1 MIAAKI
7 AWRNVWRNTRRSLL
21 TLLALAFSTAM
32 LLFMFAWQTGS
43 YDSMIHAAVSSTTGE
58 LQILSPEYH
67 DKRDIRKAIEHP
79 GDILQKL
86 DEMDEVLAF
95 TRRGEAFAL
104 ADSGKRSYGV
114 LVLGVDPETEPT
126 VSNIRTIIRQGDFFS
141 GEGNEIILGSRLAD
155 NLKAGIGDEIVLLGQ
170 GFDGS
175 VAANAFSVRG
185 IAESGQPD
193 LDRALVQ
200 IPLATFQET
209 FFMGDRVHRIVVN
222 GRSLEILE
230 PIAGEVETFLKQA
243 HPDLDVFTWDELL
256 PGLKQ
261 SIELDMISGYI
272 FYFLLLVVVAFSIMN
287 TFIMAVMERSREFGI
302 LNAIGTNRH
311 QLVRI
316 LLMETCFLGLCG
328 IALGLIGGVAFT
340 AYLQA
345 NGIVIP
351 DSQSLMAKFGL
362 PERIHPQLTW
372 FVAWLAPLLVLAV
385 TLLSSLYPAFRLLR
399 LNPVKAMHDQ

>member
-67 DKRDIRKAIEHP
+67 DKRDIRKTIDRP
-79 GDILQKL
+79 GDILGKL
-86 DEMDEVLAF
+86 EGMEDVSAF
-95 TRRGEAFAL
+95 TMRGEAFAL
-104 ADSGKRSYGV
+104 ADSGERSYGV
-114 LVLGVDPETEPT
+114 LVLGVDPEREPT
-126 VSNIRTIIRQGDFFS
+126 VSNIRTIIREGAFFS
-141 GEGNEIILGSRLAD
+141 GEGNEIILGRKLAD

-170 GFDGS
+170 GYDGS
-175 VAANAFSVRG
+175 VAANAFVLQG

-193 LDRALVQ
+193 LDRTLAQ

-222 GRSLEILE
+222 GSSLEVLDQV
-230 PIAGEVETFLKQA
+230 AGELEAWLSQA
-243 HPDLDVFTWDELL
+243 HPDLDVFTWDELV

-328 IALGLIGGVAFT
+328 ILLGLVGGLAFT
-340 AYLQA
+340 LYMQA

-362 PERIHPQLTW
+362 PERIYPQLTW
-372 FVAWLAPLLVLAV
+372 FVTWLAPLLVLGV
-385 TLLSSLYPAFRLLR
+385 TLLSTLYPVIRLLR

>member
-1 MIAAKI
+1 MISAKI

-43 YDSMIHAAVSSTTGE
+43 YSSMIHAAVSSTTGE
-58 LQILSPEYH
+58 LQVLSPEYH
-67 DKRDIRKAIEHP
+67 DNRDIRKTIDRP
-79 GDILQKL
+79 DDILDKL
-86 DEMDEVLAF
+86 GQMEEVSAF

-104 ADSGKRSYGV
+104 ADSGERSYGV
-114 LVLGVDPETEPT
+114 LVLGVDPATEPT
-126 VSNIRTIIRQGDFFS
+126 VSNIRTIVREGAYFS
-141 GEGNEIILGSRLAD
+141 GPDNEIILGRKLAE
-155 NLKAGIGDEIVLLGQ
+155 NLKVQIGDEIVLLGQ

-175 VAANAFSVRG
+175 VAANAFVLQG

-193 LDRALVQ
+193 LDRTLAQ
-200 IPLATFQET
+200 IPLAVFQET

-222 GRSLEILE
+222 GRNLEVLGQMAAELE
-230 PIAGEVETFLKQA
+230 GFLDGT
-243 HPDLDVFTWDELL
+243 HPGLAVFTWDELV

-311 QLVRI
+311 HLVRI
-316 LLMETCFLGLCG
+316 LLMETSFLGLCG
-328 IALGLIGGVAFT
+328 ILLGVLGGLAFT
-340 AYLQA
+340 AYFQA

-362 PERIHPQLTW
+362 PERIHPQLSW
-372 FVAWLAPLLVLAV
+372 QVLCLAPVLVLGV
-385 TLLSSLYPAFRLLR
+385 TLLSTLYPVIRLLR
-399 LNPVKAMHDQ
+399 LHPVKAMHDQ